1 MLSDTCSLAFFPE
14 TTELE
19 DAFGKAKVSDEAVT
33 RQQVEEDMRLYGTRP
48 QPSDVISIH
57 DNHENMR
64 QKEPLS
70 KRDASHVEAT
80 TGRPAKMPR
89 LFEDARPE
97 NKVLTAMDW
106 HSGASPLEAWLN
118 QSAIPAVGASQADN
132 ERTTSVESQIAQEIE
147 EIKNF
152 RNIHLMA
159 VQHPNSLNGKLY
171 LDKDFASLRQG
182 AQIYYRNIKDK
193 FPLIPGYLA
202 RRLAE
207 ANLDRAAALQTRRH
221 VRDAVGL
228 PPLNGDSAL
237 QVQQSAVSPGASE
250 PSQALRNIPYA
261 FSAGMTPLSDLGH
274 FKLKRSRIAC
284 INCLSRGVIS
294 QEASRL

>member
-1 MLSDTCSLAFFPE
+1 MLSDACSLAFFPE

-57 DNHENMR
+57 DNHENIR

-89 LFEDARPE
+89 LFEDAGPE
-97 NKVLTAMDW
+97 NKVLTAIDW

-118 QSAIPAVGASQADN
+118 QSAIPTVGASQADN

-152 RNIHLMA
+152 RSIHLMA
-159 VQHPNSLNGKLY
+159 DQHPNSLNGKLY

-207 ANLDRAAALQTRRH
+207 ANLDRAAALQTRH
-221 VRDAVGL
+221 VRDVVGL

-250 PSQALRNIPYA
+250 PSQALRNIPDA
-261 FSAGMTPLSDLGH
+261 FSAGMTPLSGLRH

-284 INCLSRGVIS
+284 IICRRRQVIS